1 MGVFTSEYRELSLQE
16 YERKTRTWEYK
27 VCILPIKCI
36 ETGKWMWL
44 KGAYRGYKTRRI
56 EDNVFLNNY
65 KWMCK
70 EEFVKLRLMGE
81 V

>member
-1 MGVFTSEYRELSLQE
+1 MPQSHTGYRELSLQE
-16 YERKTRTWEYK
+16 YERKTRTWELK
-27 VCILPIKCI
+27 FCFLPRKCF
-36 ETGKWMWL
+36 ETDKLLWL
-44 KGAYRGYKTRRI
+44 QYAYRGYKTRRI

-70 EEFVKLRLMGE
+70 EEFVILRLMDK